1 MVAWLQ
7 ALFNAEQQA
16 KTTHDALEDSR
27 QQLEQDILELRAD
40 MDALKESSERKVAH
54 LAEELQAATA
64 RADAAADAERRAK
77 VRRA

>member
-1 MVAWLQ
+1 
-7 ALFNAEQQA
+7 
-16 KTTHDALEDSR
+16 
-27 QQLEQDILELRAD
+27 